1 MQFSSLKK
9 YPFIIYLVRFIGIF
23 CILFYGT
30 IGVIGLTSPGGY
42 YSSFI
47 DHYFNYV
54 AWLRSSLLYGAKTV
68 LSFWGFETYERDIYN
83 LQMPGGR
90 GVHIAFDCLGYGVMS
105 FWAAFIIANEGS
117 FIKKV
122 KWIAGGLLLI
132 WVINVLRI
140 SLLLVAINKHWGMP
154 LGLNHHTWF
163 NIAAYSCIFAMIY
176 IFDTFSK
183 HPKKGQ
189 NPDTLTS

>member
-1 MQFSSLKK
+1 MQFSSIKK
-9 YPFIIYLVRFIGIF
+9 YPFTIYLLRFIGIF

-42 YSSFI
+42 YSPFL

-54 AWLRSSLLYGAKTV
+54 AWLRSSLLYGAKIL
-68 LSFWGFETYERDIYN
+68 LSFCGFETWVRNIYN
-83 LQMPGGR
+83 LQMLHGR
-90 GVHIAFDCLGYGVMS
+90 GVHIGFDCLGYGVMS

-117 FIKKV
+117 VLKKV
-122 KWIAGGLLLI
+122 KWIVGGLLLI

-140 SLLLVAINKHWGMP
+140 SLLLVAINKHWAMP

-163 NIAAYSCIFAMIY
+163 NIVAYSCIFAMIY
-176 IFDTFSK
+176 TFDTFSK
-183 HPKKGQ
+183 HPKKE
-189 NPDTLTS
+189 TKSTSGTS